1 MWYLANKNCVLT
13 KSLDFSYGSTIK
25 TQNWQTKIV
34 FWPSKTGIYSTPS
47 VLKLSQRCSE
57 STKTGT
63 LTVTMRIESTNMV
76 SSPNKHDCLQ
86 EDRWQLDSFVPHW
99 DRFGH
104 AEPLPHGF
112 PCPQHRLA
120 QNGPS
125 KCRQNEIMKHEV
137 IEHDWSSKLS
147 STQLLGGCFGDAVAC
162 WRVRFLRNFQVNSYG
177 SESRQQKWSKLKHI
191 LS

>member
-1 MWYLANKNCVLT
+1 
-13 KSLDFSYGSTIK
+13 
-25 TQNWQTKIV
+25 
-34 FWPSKTGIYSTPS
+34 
-47 VLKLSQRCSE
+47 
-57 STKTGT
+57 
-63 LTVTMRIESTNMV
+63 MRIESTNMV
-76 SSPNKHDCLQ
+76 SSPSEHDCLQ
-86 EDRWQLDSFVPHW
+86 E

-162 WRVRFLRNFQVNSYG
+162 
-177 SESRQQKWSKLKHI
+177 
-191 LS
+191 